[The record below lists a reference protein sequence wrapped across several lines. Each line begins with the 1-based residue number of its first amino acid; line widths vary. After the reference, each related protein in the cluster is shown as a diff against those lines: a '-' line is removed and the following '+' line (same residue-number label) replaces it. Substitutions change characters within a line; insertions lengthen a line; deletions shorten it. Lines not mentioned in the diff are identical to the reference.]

1 MAELAMKDDA
11 ASGGA
16 ASVARI
22 GSPVDN
28 DSGDVAALDAYS
40 RAVVDVVQVV
50 GPAVVSLSLS
60 RGRRGRTTGQG
71 SGVIVAPDGYVLT
84 NSHVV
89 SKVTKVSASLPD
101 GRTMSG
107 RVVGDDPATDLA
119 VVRLEGTK
127 LPFAQVAADT
137 SPIQGQLAIAIGN
150 PLGFDSTVSAGVVS
164 GLGRSLRGRDGRLI
178 DGVIQHTAPLN
189 PGNSG
194 GPLVD
199 SRGRILGINT
209 AMIARSQGIGF
220 AIAAETAAW
229 VLSQLLSRGRV
240 RRARLGIA
248 AQTRPLDRRMVRHH
262 DLERDSGVEVMS
274 VSKRSPAAACGLREG
289 DIIVAFDGSGVA
301 GIDALHRLLRDWP
314 ATKLAELSILRKGR
328 RRTITILPDVD

>member
-1 MAELAMKDDA
+1 MADAEPLRLVDHKPDDLAA
-11 ASGGA
+11 F
-16 ASVARI
+16 
-22 GSPVDN
+22 
-28 DSGDVAALDAYS
+28 DAYS
-40 RAVVDVVQVV
+40 RAVIDVVKRV

-60 RGRRGRTTGQG
+60 RGRRRGMTGQG

-89 SKVTKVSASLPD
+89 NKVTRVTATLPD
-101 GRTMSG
+101 GRTMEG

-119 VVRLEGTK
+119 VVRLQGTK
-127 LPFAQVAADT
+127 LPYAEVSADT
-137 SPIQGQLAIAIGN
+137 APIQGQLAIAIGN

-164 GLGRSLRGRDGRLI
+164 GLGRTLRGRDGRLI

-189 PGNSG
+189 PGSSG

-220 AIAAETAAW
+220 AVAAETAAW

-262 DLERDSGVEVMS
+262 ELECDSGVEIMS
-274 VSKRSPAAACGLREG
+274 VTRRSPAVACGLRDG
-289 DIIVAFDGSGVA
+289 DVIVSFDGQSIA
-301 GIDALHRLLRDWP
+301 TIDELHRVLRNWP
-314 ATKLAELSILRKGR
+314 ATKLAELIVLRRGQ
-328 RRTITILPDVD
+328 RRTMTILPDVV

>member
-1 MAELAMKDDA
+1 MRTVLGLLTLALMADADRSNVVSSDVPDD
-11 ASGGA
+11 S
-16 ASVARI
+16 
-22 GSPVDN
+22 
-28 DSGDVAALDAYS
+28 AALDAYS
-40 RAVVDVVQVV
+40 KAVVRVVQTV
-50 GPAVVSLSLS
+50 GPAVVSLALS
-60 RGRRGRTTGQG
+60 RGGRRRASGQG
-71 SGVIVAPDGYVLT
+71 SGLIVAPDGYVLT

-89 SKVTKVSASLPD
+89 NKATRVAASLPD
-101 GRTMSG
+101 GQTMEG

-119 VVRLEGTK
+119 LVRLHGSS
-127 LPFAQVAADT
+127 LPYA
-137 SPIQGQLAIAIGN
+137 PIDATTTPVQGQLAIAIGN

-178 DGVIQHTAPLN
+178 DGVVQHTAPLN

-199 SRGRILGINT
+199 SSNRILGINT

-262 DLERDSGVEVMS
+262 ALAQASAVEIMS
-274 VSKRSPAAACGLREG
+274 VTRRSPAAACGLREA
-289 DIIVAFDGSGVA
+289 DIIVRFDDRPVPSV
-301 GIDALHRLLRDWP
+301 DALHRLLRDWP
-314 ATKLAELSILRKGR
+314 AAKLAAMDVLRGGKHHS
-328 RRTITILPDVD
+328 ITILPDVT